1 MANQLIPRL
10 RGWKRRND
18 RYKQENRILMNRSA
32 DSRVTRT
39 RPLLER
45 RQKYKMAD
53 LEDGFTESDS
63 DLSDQE
69 VRFGSFENRS
79 ILM

>member
-1 MANQLIPRL
+1 
-10 RGWKRRND
+10 
-18 RYKQENRILMNRSA
+18 
-32 DSRVTRT
+32 
-39 RPLLER
+39 
-45 RQKYKMAD
+45 MAD

-79 ILM
+79 ILI

>member
-1 MANQLIPRL
+1 M
-10 RGWKRRND
+10 
-18 RYKQENRILMNRSA
+18 
-32 DSRVTRT
+32 
-39 RPLLER
+39 LLEPDLYSNED
-45 RQKYKMAD
+45 KKNKMAD

-79 ILM
+79 ILI

>member
-1 MANQLIPRL
+1 
-10 RGWKRRND
+10 
-18 RYKQENRILMNRSA
+18 MNRSA

-45 RQKYKMAD
+45 RRKNKMAD

-69 VRFGSFENRS
+69 VRYGSFENRS
-79 ILM
+79 ILI

>member
-1 MANQLIPRL
+1 MANQLIRRR

-18 RYKQENRILMNRSA
+18 RYKQKIDEPVSGFPC
-32 DSRVTRT
+32 DSNQTSTRM
-39 RPLLER
+39 
-45 RQKYKMAD
+45 KKKNKMAD

-79 ILM
+79 ILI

>member
-1 MANQLIPRL
+1 MGGNEGTIDINRKL
-10 RGWKRRND
+10 RIEYWWTG
-18 RYKQENRILMNRSA
+18 QRI
-32 DSRVTRT
+32 
-39 RPLLER
+39 PLLLEPDLYSNED
-45 RQKYKMAD
+45 KKNKMAD

-79 ILM
+79 ILI